1 MATALYYYH
10 DSLAPEPNRKPRF
23 GIGVVIEADGK
34 ILLEHRQDN
43 FMWGIVSGDIHADET
58 FRQCAVRKTM
68 DETGIH
74 LTEWQLHDI
83 RLFDDPT
90 RIVSFAEGNIYRI
103 VSMAYFADL
112 FTAPETVCGD
122 ESIELCWV
130 PIEEMYR
137 YDIVAVHRDILEE
150 YFRIRG
156 YHVNLK
162 SRIYQSF

>member
-1 MATALYYYH
+1 MATALYYLH

-23 GIGVVIEADGK
+23 GVGVVISADHK
-34 ILLEHRQDN
+34 VLLEHRQDN

-58 FRQCAVRKTM
+58 FRQCAARKTF

-74 LTEWQLHDI
+74 VSEAQLRDL
-83 RLFDDPT
+83 RMFDDPT
-90 RIVSFAEGNIYRI
+90 RIVSFVEGNIYRI
-103 VSMAYFADL
+103 VSMGYYVDL

-130 PIEEMYR
+130 PIEELYR

-150 YFRIRG
+150 YCRMKG
-156 YHVNLK
+156 YQVRLK